1 MPNGEIQLVAKSAQ
15 DIYLTNN
22 PKISFYRHVYKNYT
36 NFSMELIKLEPNNNN
51 TVLKETDETD

>member
-22 PKISFYRHVYKNYT
+22 PKISFLKMY
-36 NFSMELIKLEPNNNN
+36 IKDIQIFQWN
-51 TVLKETDETD
+51 